1 MPLRHKVRWATEVTV
16 HDTLQMKEHLPLLCK
31 SGCRALWLGV
41 EDMTATLVNKGQSVN
56 KTTEAFQLM
65 RDRGH
70 LSDADDDAPRL
81 AAAVFEGNELR
92 LAQSDP
98 PAAQS
103 RRRVAPGSDDDSVR
117 PARSLY
123 EETFNSGQ
131 VLAAAGGRPVAAYM
145 HDGNY
150 VVASSH
156 RRPWQKQL
164 NMIIGYLYFY
174 NPVWFATN
182 LLHCKTKVRLKPAGM
197 QIVGMIGLL
206 HTIRRTFG
214 WTLRLA
220 FRKIERLTRRP
231 HSNIPMHSID
241 GGTAAH
247 EGGKPIP
254 MPIPAA
260 AQGRRVS
267 LVVAG

>member
-1 MPLRHKVRWATEVTV
+1 M
-16 HDTLQMKEHLPLLCK
+16 
-31 SGCRALWLGV
+31 
-41 EDMTATLVNKGQSVN
+41 NKGQSVD

-65 RDRGH
+65 RAAGICPMPMMMHHDSQPLYSRGTNYG
-70 LSDADDDAPRL
+70 LLNQIRPACAKPG
-81 AAAVFEGNELR
+81 AVSLQV
-92 LAQSDP
+92 LMMTP
-98 PAAQS
+98 
-103 RRRVAPGSDDDSVR
+103 APGTK
-117 PARSLY
+117 LY

-220 FRKIERLTRRP
+220 FRKIKRLTRRP